1 MKAVFQKI
9 HTVDNGAFTAF
20 RFRGEVFDAPWHY
33 HPEYELTLIVDGS
46 GMRYVGNDVSAYRVG
61 DLVLLGSGLPHC
73 WRTGVVPGAA
83 SIVIQ
88 WRKEA
93 LPEIGEFEEIHQLL
107 DRAQRGIRYTNDL
120 TQDFID
126 LVEEQSQVLQ
136 YTKFVALLHKLTQI
150 RQYELLAGESYQAD
164 ISSKTS
170 GRLADIHQ
178 YLSEHFHEHITL
190 ADMAQLL
197 SMTSESFSR
206 FFSQRMQKPFF
217 SFLNEYRINRASRML
232 IETDN
237 QVSEIGYACGY
248 ESLPFFYKQ
257 FKKYK
262 EFSPLDFRKKYRE
275 SGE

>member
-9 HTVDNGAFTAF
+9 HSLDEGAFYAF
-20 RFRGEVFDAPWHY
+20 RFKGEVFDAPWHY
-33 HPEYELTLIVDGS
+33 HPEYELTLILEGS
-46 GMRYVGNDVSAYRVG
+46 GMRYVGNDVSAYRDR

-73 WRTGVVPGAA
+73 WRTGAVPGAE

-88 WRKEA
+88 WKREA
-93 LPEIGEFEEIHQLL
+93 LPQIREFEEIHQLL
-107 DRAQRGIRYTNDL
+107 DLAQRGIRYTDDL
-120 TQDFID
+120 SQNFID
-126 LVEEQSQVLQ
+126 LVAEQNPVFR
-136 YTKFVALLHKLTQI
+136 YAKFVSLLQKLTQI
-150 RQYELLAGESYQAD
+150 KQYELLAGESYQAD
-164 ISSKTS
+164 ISPKTS
-170 GRLADIHQ
+170 GRLSHIHQ

-197 SMTSESFSR
+197 NMTSESFSR

-232 IETDN
+232 IETDR

-262 EFSPLDFRKKYRE
+262 NFSPLGFRKKYHE
-275 SGE
+275 SGD